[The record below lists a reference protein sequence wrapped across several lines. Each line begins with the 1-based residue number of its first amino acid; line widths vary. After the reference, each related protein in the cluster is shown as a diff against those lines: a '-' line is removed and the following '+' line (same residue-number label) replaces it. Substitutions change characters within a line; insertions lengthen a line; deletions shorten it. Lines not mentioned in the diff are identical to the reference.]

1 MRTGPRTVLPWF
13 STLPRTKKTGFPVDV
28 SYSPL
33 RMRVG
38 TRSEAAASESQAGT
52 MPSEIEGM
60 RNTARTRAAI
70 TIPVRALA
78 TRSRRGEVGAS
89 SGALRTAIG
98 VGAFGRSIRRD
109 VVFVIVGPVSGI
121 SAAAAAACAIPGAV
135 RLRSAK
141 GSGSSTFF
149 GGGGSGVGSGSGT
162 GSGGSGSGI
171 FAGAG
176 ADGKDDVGN
185 PVTKGV
191 ENRPR
196 TMESLVCEA
205 GRGARGG
212 ADSPVNSDMPNR
224 SSASRRF
231 APELC
236 SWEETPPGRSGTI
249 LAEMLV
255 LVGRPAAFA
264 GSAVRFFSLAG
275 AFASADLR
283 TANTVLH
290 ALHRTRTPR
299 SDTFSS
305 ATRKRD

>member
-1 MRTGPRTVLPWF
+1 MRTGPRTVFPWF

-28 SYSPL
+28 SYRPL

-38 TRSEAAASESQAGT
+38 TRSEAAANESQAGT
-52 MPSEIEGM
+52 MPSEIDGM
-60 RNTARTRAAI
+60 RSTARTRAAI

-98 VGAFGRSIRRD
+98 VGAFGRSIRRG
-109 VVFVIVGPVSGI
+109 VFVIVGPVSGI
-121 SAAAAAACAIPGAV
+121 AAAVAAASAIPGAV

-162 GSGGSGSGI
+162 GSGGSGSGV

-191 ENRPR
+191 ESRPR
-196 TMESLVCEA
+196 TMESLVCGA
-205 GRGARGG
+205 GRGPRGG

-236 SWEETPPGRSGTI
+236 SWEETPPGRFGTI
-249 LAEMLV
+249 LADVLV
-255 LVGRPAAFA
+255 LVGRPPAFA